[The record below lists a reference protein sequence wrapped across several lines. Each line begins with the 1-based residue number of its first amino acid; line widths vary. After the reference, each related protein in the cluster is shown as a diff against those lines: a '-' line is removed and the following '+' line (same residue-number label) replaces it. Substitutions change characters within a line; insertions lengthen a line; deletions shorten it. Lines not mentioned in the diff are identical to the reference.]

1 MNPTEYPTQ
10 PVITYSVKATVLGK
24 EHEGAETV
32 ATGYP
37 TRGAAVT
44 AAKTMQ
50 AVIPEPVEGDV
61 FFYAEKVKAL

>member
-10 PVITYSVKATVLGK
+10 PVTRYNVKAAIMGK

-32 ATGYP
+32 ATGYT
-37 TRGAAVT
+37 TRGQAVS

-50 AVIPEPVEGDV
+50 ATIPDPEEGDV
-61 FFYAEKVKAL
+61 FFYAEKA